1 MTLSLS
7 NATNAQWQSKWRT
20 SQVSKRDNWLNKP
33 IFPRAETMPEW
44 EHVLSHT
51 HPWGQLTYTS
61 NGVLTVVTDV
71 GKFVIPPNKALWLPP
86 NVAHETY
93 CRFGGEFRSVYIDN
107 QFVERIGTNV
117 KTVEVSDLLR
127 SLILAVCDWPH
138 DYELTAKRQRLI
150 DVFIDTLEEAPENQL
165 MMPLTSDP
173 RILPIVSELIA
184 EPGSS
189 KTLTQWGQQVGAS
202 GRTINR
208 LFQAHLNMSF
218 SAWRQKLKA
227 LKAVEMLA
235 TNMPHQHIA
244 QQLGF
249 ESDSAFNTS
258 FKKHFGI
265 SPGQFAK
272 QHNKVRFVDEHK
284 RLRK

>member
-1 MTLSLS
+1 MTASLS
-7 NATNAQWQSKWRT
+7 NKTKSQWRS
-20 SQVSKRDNWLNKP
+20 SSVSKRTGRLPKP

-44 EHVLSHT
+44 EHVLPHT

-61 NGVLTVVTDV
+61 NGVLTVVTEV

-86 NVAHETY
+86 HTVHETY
-93 CRFGGEFRSVYIDN
+93 CRFGGQFRSVYIDN
-107 QFVERIGTNV
+107 QFVERIGDEV

-127 SLILAVCDWPH
+127 SLILTVCEWPL
-138 DYELTAKRQRLI
+138 DYAITEKRSRLLK
-150 DVFIDTLEEAPENQL
+150 VFIDTLEEAPENQL

-173 RILPIVSELIA
+173 RILPIVSELLA
-184 EPGSS
+184 EPGNN
-189 KTLTQWGQQVGAS
+189 KTLTQWGEHVGAS
-202 GRTINR
+202 ARTINR

-235 TNMPHQHIA
+235 ANVPHQQIA
-244 QQLGF
+244 EQLGF

-258 FKKHFGI
+258 FKKQFGV
-265 SPGQFAK
+265 SPGQYAK
-272 QHNKVRFVDEHK
+272 QQNKVRFTN
-284 RLRK
+284 